1 MFTPYP
7 IFNPFPWPTSLS
19 RKQVQ
24 NLEACLFLGPFVI
37 LDPFPQP
44 SSLGLLAS
52 GKDLKA
58 GRVYFQTVLDFRPVS
73 SAYWPLAG
81 ISNPEMVYF
90 QTLLD
95 FWPSPLACQPQL
107 GSQSKRVYFQTLMG
121 FQPIPSAYWPWGW
134 DLKFGRV
141 YFQTLVHFQPIP

>member
-24 NLEACLFLGPFVI
+24 NLEASLFLGPFVI
-37 LDPFPQP
+37 WTHSLSPVPSAYWPQARISKLEGSIFRLFWIFDLFPQP
-44 SSLGLLAS
+44 TGLWLGSQIQNGLFSDPSGFFTQSFGLSASAGISIPKGLFSDPSGFSTHSLGLLA
-52 GKDLKA
+52 L
-58 GRVYFQTVLDFRPVS
+58 GR
-73 SAYWPLAG
+73 
-81 ISNPEMVYF
+81 
-90 QTLLD
+90 
-95 FWPSPLACQPQL
+95 
-107 GSQSKRVYFQTLMG
+107 
-121 FQPIPSAYWPWGW
+121 

>member
-24 NLEACLFLGPFVI
+24 NLEASLFLGPFVI

-81 ISNPEMVYF
+81 ISNPEWSIF
-90 QTLLD
+90 RP
-95 FWPSPLACQPQL
+95 FWIFYPVLWLVSL
-107 GSQSKRVYFQTLMG
+107 S
-121 FQPIPSAYWPWGW
+121 W
-134 DLKFGRV
+134 DLNPKGSIFR
-141 YFQTLVHFQPIP
+141 P